1 MSPGCFLPPPFLCLE
16 FLGELSITKVVFVEV
31 KQVEALPVLHFT
43 LTDIVQVWLPVPIM
57 NKVLGYVRR
66 QKNVSGIAAIQHPLC
81 NINSGAGYVR
91 FVVHIGD
98 PINRAAVN
106 PHPYLKQRM
115 TMKCSANFQSAS
127 HRLFRAA
134 KEKERHPIAGWHP
147 NKFVACF
154 RSAKTFRCADDLIQ
168 VLQHFNLFVHK
179 AFRVTDNV
187 D

>member
-1 MSPGCFLPPPFLCLE
+1 LSHE
-16 FLGELSITKVVFVEV
+16 FLRNLPIAKIVFVQV
-31 KQVEALPVLHFT
+31 KQVEASPVLHFT

-57 NKVLGYVRR
+57 NKVLGYMRG
-66 QKNVSGIAAIQHPLC
+66 QKDVPGIAAIQHTLGH
-81 NINSGAGYVR
+81 INSGAGYVR
-91 FVVHIGD
+91 FVVDIGD
-98 PINRAAVN
+98 PINRPAVN
-106 PHPYLKQRM
+106 SHPYLKQRM

-134 KEKERHPIAGWHP
+134 KEKQRHPIAGWHS

-154 RSAKTFRCADDLIQ
+154 RIAKTFRCADDLIQ
-168 VLQHFNLFVHK
+168 VLQHFNLLVHE